1 MAHFVSLSSI
11 VDGLVW
17 IWTIFNLVNHGSFI
31 LRLSLGQLSLGQ
43 LSLGQLFLGI
53 PELGLIWGAWG
64 GWGEL
69 GRLLH
74 AWLGSGSLLV
84 VGYCPASSS
93 LRSSD
98 FRSSSSPASRWTFSI
113 SSAMRPISR
122 PMKSCCLA
130 CRPGCWSTCWSLS
143 V

>member
-1 MAHFVSLSSI
+1 MSKQRRKHNPTLKAKVARERRVSSTGIADSLERIEAIASSTAQH
-11 VDGLVW
+11 V
-17 IWTIFNLVNHGSFI
+17 
-31 LRLSLGQLSLGQ
+31 LRTERNS
-43 LSLGQLFLGI
+43 
-53 PELGLIWGAWG
+53 G
-64 GWGEL
+64 GEP
-69 GRLLH
+69 GR
-74 AWLGSGSLLV
+74 SLLV

-98 FRSSSSPASRWTFSI
+98 LRSSFSPASRWTFSI

-130 CRPGCWSTCWSLS
+130 CRPGCWSTCSRS